1 MAELHDFQCWLE
13 VVDESGAVGIVMEQG
28 EIAKVNA

>member
-13 VVDESGAVGIVMEQG
+13 VVDESGTVGVVMENG
-28 EIAKVNA
+28 EVASVNA